1 MNKDIVLI
9 EDDDFIRDIYIS
21 EFTNAGFIID
31 GFGTGRE
38 GLEAIKNNR
47 YRLVL
52 LDIMLP
58 DTNGLT
64 ILKQLKQDPATRYLN
79 VILLSNL
86 GQDAVIKEGLALG
99 ARKYLVKLS
108 YNPDQVVAEIKK
120 ELTKIAQENES
131 TTDTLQDLGLK

>member
-9 EDDDFIRDIYIS
+9 EDDDFIRDIYTS
-21 EFTNAGFIID
+21 EFANAGFTID
-31 GFGTGRE
+31 GFGRGRE

-47 YRLVL
+47 YRLLL

-58 DTNGLT
+58 DINGLT

-120 ELTKIAQENES
+120 ELTKIAQENDL
-131 TTDTLQDLGLK
+131 TADTQADVSS